1 MEASQK
7 IVLFFSESSNVKK
20 HKNKQ
25 EFAKLFFLRITELKT
40 KPKCKNVEFPIHVKN
55 IDINKNGQDT
65 TKQGEAIIFIL
76 SPQVRAKNVYK
87 EKKKKQKRTN

>member
-40 KPKCKNVEFPIHVKN
+40 KPKYKGWVPYSRKKYRH
-55 IDINKNGQDT
+55 
-65 TKQGEAIIFIL
+65 KQ
-76 SPQVRAKNVYK
+76 
-87 EKKKKQKRTN
+87 

>member
-40 KPKCKNVEFPIHVKN
+40 KPKCKC
-55 IDINKNGQDT
+55 
-65 TKQGEAIIFIL
+65 
-76 SPQVRAKNVYK
+76 
-87 EKKKKQKRTN
+87 